1 MSQFVIVD
9 TFSKIPNGLIPIKS
23 DPSLKYEVYIFSKKE
38 ISFQEVL
45 KIYLRSFNK
54 NDYLGAMSLIY
65 FKYYNELYDFLM
77 LSFQKSKLL
86 KKHKKAAR
94 KFYKNYLIRWLDFIK
109 YSDDNLYPQ
118 NKIFREMEH
127 LIAKIYFNN

>member
-1 MSQFVIVD
+1 MSQFVVVN
-9 TFSKIPNGLIPIKS
+9 TFSKIPKGLLPIKS
-23 DPSLKYEVYIFSKKE
+23 DPTLKHEVYIFSKKE

-65 FKYYNELYDFLM
+65 FKYYNELYDFLI
-77 LSFQKSKLL
+77 LSSQESKLL
-86 KKHKKAAR
+86 RKHKKAAR
-94 KFYKNYLIRWLDFIK
+94 KFYKSYLIRWVDFIK

-118 NKIFREMEH
+118 NKIFREMEN
-127 LIAKIYFNN
+127 LIAKIYFNH